1 MHEGVRRGAA
11 GKSPSLAPIRDD
23 DELDELETMLPWLP
37 AYDRRDALVVWRLL
51 RVLSDKHKRRAKSV
65 SLLQELDEKEVKWAL
80 AASCF
85 TAALTKPSPGDPVG
99 SLDVK
104 EWLQQKGIEW
114 PEGRRIRLSTLVAF
128 GWSLFRGC
136 PDMLVCPAGRLRVPT
151 PPSVFPSGGCL
162 WDASAMQPFAEVPAV
177 VQVGGLLAC
186 LIGNLIFWV
195 VLIVALL
202 LDLSTHSDGERLVME
217 HTLWGMSVAAPI
229 ACLGF
234 WQLLPCLI
242 LLPWLYNYP
251 KPSHVFRS
259 AV

>member
-1 MHEGVRRGAA
+1 MTLILLLTHRTSRAVVARLVPQYGLEFAYARNGQRVLRIMHEGVRRGAA
-11 GKSPSLAPIRDD
+11 GTSPSLAPIRDD

-114 PEGRRIRLSTLVAF
+114 PEGRRIRDMGTVVAC
-128 GWSLFRGC
+128 GRVRGT
-136 PDMLVCPAGRLRVPT
+136 D
-151 PPSVFPSGGCL
+151 
-162 WDASAMQPFAEVPAV
+162 
-177 VQVGGLLAC
+177 
-186 LIGNLIFWV
+186 
-195 VLIVALL
+195 
-202 LDLSTHSDGERLVME
+202 
-217 HTLWGMSVAAPI
+217 
-229 ACLGF
+229 
-234 WQLLPCLI
+234 
-242 LLPWLYNYP
+242 
-251 KPSHVFRS
+251 
-259 AV
+259 